1 MKATLL
7 HKICREM
14 LYPDLKILGFCRK
27 GSRYLRQIESGVMHL
42 IDIGKDPHGAETF
55 GVLCGVNAI
64 QINEEPMIGV
74 GYIKESNRIHLT
86 INGWNTNSARW
97 PCETEEE
104 ARASLTQARHL
115 ILDLAIPWLDT
126 HKTLSSVADEI
137 NIPAMVLLGWM
148 KAKLYALDGDFSRAY
163 VAIDDYTE
171 WAKQPRRWGT
181 AEHQQEDIDL
191 AAKTRKEIEEMERRA
206 KQRI

>member
-7 HKICREM
+7 HKISKEM
-14 LYPDLKILGFCRK
+14 LYPDLKALGFCLKRP
-27 GSRYLRQIESGVMHL
+27 RYLRSLESGVVHL
-42 IDIGKDPHGAETF
+42 IDVAKDPHNAETF
-55 GVLCGVNAI
+55 GVLCGVDAI
-64 QINEEPMIGV
+64 QINNDSMTGL

-86 INGWNTNSARW
+86 TNGWNTNSARW
-97 PCETEEE
+97 PCETEKE

-137 NIPAMVLLGWM
+137 NIPAMILLGWM
-148 KAKLYALDGDFSRAY
+148 KAKLYALDGDFDRAY
-163 VAIDDYTE
+163 AAIDDYTE

-181 AEHQQEDIDL
+181 AEHQQEDIEL
-191 AAKTRKEIEEMERRA
+191 AAKTRKEIEEMER
-206 KQRI
+206 KTK